1 MCDQGTRGGVMF
13 TGKRRKHILGDQ
25 EHGFGTVSFS
35 HLEFVEAFNYNDP
48 PEMDL
53 DFEEGFE
60 D

>member
-1 MCDQGTRGGVMF
+1 MF